1 MSTCSLFFVLCT
13 YIHVGN
19 WFCLMKA
26 FWENMYIYILAFRF
40 YEFFFFRGMKSKL
53 FTNPASLSKSVKNIR
68 IFRSKGESTCVYF
81 FFSSYFSMGKSQRQR
96 YFSASHISVWYIGM
110 EQGLFLWRLWFPFP
124 ISPAFVCR
132 RYQGK
137 EQAWVEER
145 TKKKKKKKRR
155 ENSKRQAEKNEDRK
169 RQPVGWKAGTGRD
182 FSKLIPWL
190 YNERIWGPEPISNKH
205 TQTQVLGQWPRW
217 NRISFS

>member
-1 MSTCSLFFVLCT
+1 MSTCSLFFVLCM

-19 WFCLMKA
+19 WLPYESLLRKYV
-26 FWENMYIYILAFRF
+26 YIYIGFQILWD
-40 YEFFFFRGMKSKL
+40 FFSEAWSPNFL
-53 FTNPASLSKSVKNIR
+53 QILPASLNLWKILEYSGAKVKVLVF
-68 IFRSKGESTCVYF
+68 IFF
-81 FFSSYFSMGKSQRQR
+81 PSYFSMGKSQRQR

-132 RYQGK
+132 RHQGK

-145 TKKKKKKKRR
+145 TKKKKKKRC

-190 YNERIWGPEPISNKH
+190 YNERIWGPEPTSNKH